1 MHVRWRTASAA
12 SLVYLSDAAYCAARS
27 YVDKTRRAVARSAS
41 GRRVFLTRSPYRRQ
55 WVCRTSADHVYSL
68 ACGHGCHQ
76 YKLYASSQVGATPRD
91 ITGRMAKAWSRV
103 ARTKGG

>member
-41 GRRVFLTRSPYRRQ
+41 GRRVFLTRSPHIAASGCAEQVLIMYT
-55 WVCRTSADHVYSL
+55 VLHVVMVAISTNSML
-68 ACGHGCHQ
+68 AH
-76 YKLYASSQVGATPRD
+76 R
-91 ITGRMAKAWSRV
+91 
-103 ARTKGG
+103 